1 MSATDAFI
9 LIVRWLHITSAVAW
23 IGGCIFFLAVL
34 RPAAGRR
41 AGSGRP
47 GAGAAPERFR
57 ALVDLCIVVLI
68 ASGAILAFDRLTA
81 AAATVPYVIV
91 LAVKVA
97 LSAWMFVLVQL
108 ERRSSAVM
116 APYRAAEP
124 AVGWAARPLALARG
138 AVSGYSGITVIGI
151 AVFLLSDM
159 LRALFE
165 IALRGG

>member
-1 MSATDAFI
+1 MSASDAFI
-9 LIVRWLHITSAVAW
+9 LVVRWLHVTAAVAW
-23 IGGCIFFLAVL
+23 IGGCIFYIAVL
-34 RPAAGRR
+34 RPSRGRGDGTGQQPR
-41 AGSGRP
+41 R
-47 GAGAAPERFR
+47 AAPERFR
-57 ALVDLCIVVLI
+57 ALVDLCIVVLV
-68 ASGAILAFDRLTA
+68 ASGAILAFDRLTDD
-81 AAATVPYVIV
+81 AATVAYVIV

-108 ERRSSAVM
+108 ERRSAAVLS
-116 APYRAAEP
+116 PYRAAEP
-124 AVGWAARPLALARG
+124 AGGWSARPLALARA